1 MPETFD
7 IVSPG
12 FHADP
17 FPTLARMREA
27 GPVVQM
33 KLPILGRIWLTTT
46 HAASAELLKD
56 SERFVRDPG
65 NAGSRT
71 QERVLK
77 VLPATLGLLAR
88 NMLGLD
94 DPEHRRLRSLVDQAF
109 ARQGVAGMKPM
120 IEQVADRLLDRLEGK
135 PEADLMQDFCRD
147 LPLSV
152 ICAMLGLPEKD
163 HDWFKGW
170 LGNLTDTANIWAVV
184 RAVPGVWRMV
194 SYLRTESR
202 PGGGAHPDGLIT
214 ALREARTEHGDLSED
229 ELVAMIFLLFG
240 AGQETTTHLIAG
252 GIWALLTHPDERD
265 RLKADPSLMPGAVE
279 ECLRWVCP
287 VQMTKPRFARTD
299 MEWQGVQFRRGD
311 MFAAFLSAANAD
323 PAKFE
328 EPQRFDIG
336 RHPNPHLS
344 FGTGVHFCLGFQ
356 LARAETRIALERL
369 FARFPDIRLA
379 VPPQEIAWRKR
390 VGIRALAHLPVRLG
404 N

>member
-1 MPETFD
+1 MAETVD

-17 FPTLARMREA
+17 FPTLARMRA
-27 GPVVQM
+27 TGPLVPM

-46 HAASAELLKD
+46 HAGSAELLKD
-56 SERFVRDPG
+56 GERFVRDPG

-77 VLPATLGLLAR
+77 VLPATLGLLAK

-94 DPEHRRLRSLVDQAF
+94 DPDHRRLRSLVDQAF
-109 ARQGVAGMKPM
+109 GRRGVTTMTPM
-120 IEQVADRLLDRLEGK
+120 IEGIADRLLDQLDGK
-135 PEADLMQDFCRD
+135 PEAELMQSYCRD

-170 LGNLTDTANIWAVV
+170 LGNLTDTANIWAVL

-194 SYLRTESR
+194 NYLRAVSR
-202 PGGGAHPDGLIT
+202 PGGGARPDGLIT

-252 GIWALLTHPDERD
+252 GIWALLAHPEQKERLSD
-265 RLKADPSLMPGAVE
+265 DVARMPGAVE

-287 VQMTKPRFARTD
+287 VQMTKPRFARVD
-299 MEWQGVQFRRGD
+299 MEWQGRRLRRGD
-311 MFAAFLSAANAD
+311 MVAAFLSAANAD
-323 PAKFE
+323 PGKFE
-328 EPQRFDIG
+328 EPEHFDIG

-344 FGTGVHFCLGFQ
+344 FGTGAHFCLGYQ
-356 LARAETRIALERL
+356 LARAEARIALERL
-369 FARFPDIRLA
+369 FARFPEVSLA
-379 VPPQEIAWRKR
+379 VPQQGIAWRKR
-390 VGIRALAHLPVRLG
+390 VGIRALAQLPVRLRS
-404 N
+404 

>member
-1 MPETFD
+1 MPEAFD

-17 FPTLARMREA
+17 FSTLARMREA

-56 SERFVRDPG
+56 SERFARDPG

-77 VLPATLGLLAR
+77 VLPATLGLLAK

-94 DPEHRRLRSLVDQAF
+94 DPDHRRLRSLVDQAF
-109 ARQGVAGMKPM
+109 ARQGIAGMKPM

-135 PEADLMQDFCRD
+135 PEADLVQTYCRD

-170 LGNLTDTANIWAVV
+170 LGNLTDTDNIWAVV

-194 SYLRTESR
+194 NYLRAVSR
-202 PGGGAHPDGLIT
+202 PGGGAHPEGLIT

-252 GIWALLTHPDERD
+252 GIWALLTHPEERD
-265 RLKADPSLMPGAVE
+265 RLGADPSLMPGTVE

-287 VQMTKPRFARTD
+287 VQMTKPRFARAD
-299 MEWQGVQFRRGD
+299 MEWQGTQFRRGD

-323 PAKFE
+323 PGKFE
-328 EPQRFDIG
+328 APERFDIG

-356 LARAETRIALERL
+356 LARAEMRIAVERIIT
-369 FARFPDIRLA
+369 RFPEIGLA
-379 VPPQEIAWRKR
+379 VAPQEIAWRRR
-390 VGIRALAHLPVRLG
+390 VGIRALAQLPVRLTH
-404 N
+404 

>member
-1 MPETFD
+1 MPDTFD

-17 FPTLARMREA
+17 FPTLARMQAA
-27 GPVVQM
+27 GPVVGM
-33 KLPILGRIWLTTT
+33 RLPILGRIWLTTT
-46 HAASAELLKD
+46 HGASAELLKD
-56 SERFVRDPG
+56 GENFVRDPG

-77 VLPATLGLLAR
+77 VLPATLGLLAK

-94 DPEHRRLRSLVDQAF
+94 DPDHRRLRSLVDQAF
-109 ARQGVAGMKPM
+109 ARRGVATMKPM
-120 IEQVADRLLDRLEGK
+120 IEEVADRLLDRLEGK
-135 PEADLMQDFCRD
+135 PEAELMQAYCRD

-170 LGNLTDTANIWAVV
+170 LGNLTDTANIWAVL

-194 SYLRTESR
+194 NYLRTVSR
-202 PGGGAHPDGLIT
+202 PDGGAHPDGLIT

-252 GIWALLTHPDERD
+252 GIWALLTHPNERD
-265 RLKADPSLMPGAVE
+265 RLATDPALMPGAVE

-287 VQMTKPRFARTD
+287 VQMTKPRFARAD
-299 MEWQGVQFRRGD
+299 MEWQGRRFRRGD
-311 MFAAFLSAANAD
+311 MFAAFLTAANAD

-369 FARFPDIRLA
+369 FARFPDIRPA
-379 VPPQEIAWRKR
+379 VPTQDIAWRKR
-390 VGIRALAHLPVRLG
+390 VGSRALAHLPVRLSH
-404 N
+404 

>member
-1 MPETFD
+1 MPDTFD

-17 FPTLARMREA
+17 FPTLARMRQA
-27 GPVVQM
+27 GPVVRM
-33 KLPILGRIWLTTT
+33 RLPILGRIWLTTT
-46 HAASAELLKD
+46 HGASAELLKD
-56 SERFVRDPG
+56 GEHFVRDPG

-77 VLPATLGLLAR
+77 VLPATLGLLAK

-94 DPEHRRLRSLVDQAF
+94 DPDHRRLRSLVDQAF
-109 ARQGVAGMKPM
+109 ARRGVAELKPM

-135 PEADLMQDFCRD
+135 PEAELMQAYCRD

-152 ICAMLGLPEKD
+152 ICVMLGLPEKD

-170 LGNLTDTANIWAVV
+170 LGNLTDTANIWAVL

-194 SYLRTESR
+194 NYLRAVSR
-202 PGGGAHPDGLIT
+202 PGGGAYPDGLIS

-229 ELVAMIFLLFG
+229 GLVAMIFLLFG
-240 AGQETTTHLIAG
+240 AGQESTTHLIAG
-252 GIWALLTHPDERD
+252 GIWALLVHPDERD
-265 RLKADPSLMPGAVE
+265 RLSADASLMPGAVE

-299 MEWQGVQFRRGD
+299 MEWQGRRFRRGD
-311 MFAAFLSAANAD
+311 MFAAFVTAANAD

-328 EPQRFDIG
+328 EPYRFDIG

-356 LARAETRIALERL
+356 LARAETRIALDRL

-379 VPPQEIAWRKR
+379 VPPQDIAWRKR
-390 VGIRALAHLPVRLG
+390 VGIRALAHLPVRLSQ
-404 N
+404 